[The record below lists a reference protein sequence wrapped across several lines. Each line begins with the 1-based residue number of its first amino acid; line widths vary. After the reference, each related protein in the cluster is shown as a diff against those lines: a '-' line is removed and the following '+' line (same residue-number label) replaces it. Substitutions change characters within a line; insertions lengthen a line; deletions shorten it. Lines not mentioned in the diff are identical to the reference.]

1 MVSTQSFNSFRYR
14 IFTCMQ
20 LIQYVLVYYGYEV
33 PGDSKLSNI
42 LTDMW
47 HLRIE
52 RNDKGPLTNVGIVVA
67 IRLILSL

>member
-42 LTDMW
+42 LTDIW
-47 HLRIE
+47 HDKHLRIE
-52 RNDKGPLTNVGIVVA
+52 RNDKG
-67 IRLILSL
+67 LSPMLVLLLLYA